1 MEHTFEALGLRAAL
15 VTALAE
21 QGITTPTEIQQK
33 MIPEILSGKDVIG
46 RSETGS
52 GKTLAYLLPI
62 FEKLDMNIRGTQAII
77 LTPTHEL
84 AAQVYHQAELL
95 QENAGIAAGCVLLI
109 GAAGIGRQLEKL
121 KAKPR
126 IVVGSV
132 GRILDLIRKKKIQ
145 AHLVRTIV
153 LDEGD
158 RLMDDGNV
166 EDVAAVIKTTLKERQ
181 IVLLSA
187 SVSGEAKAKAAAM
200 MKADAVD
207 LEAKSGGIVPKG
219 IHHYYILSAHREKFA
234 NLRKILA
241 GEKPEKCMVFLN
253 NPENIEVTVDK
264 LNYHGIKAAGIY
276 GQASKQERKNAMD
289 GFREGRIHVLV
300 ASDIGSR
307 GLDIEGVTHIINLDV
322 PEEPTHYLHRAGR
335 CGRKGMEGTAITI
348 VTPYERKWIHRYEK
362 TWGLQF
368 EQKEMSFGKLVDS
381 QKTKKDIIKPMK
393 AKKPVI
399 EDKWV
404 EGDGWGGFD
413 DLEDFGEFVI
423 ETGGAP
429 LRAGGYPALLHLH
442 SCSDSAVQ
450 PLFYFSFTVV
460 FVYDRYGRVQN
471 FQSGSF
477 PSVHG
482 GDQSTLLIS
491 STLYWITPDCVSTST
506 TSPTRFPISA
516 CPTGDSLEILFSR
529 LFASVEPTSLNSI
542 SSSKSTS

>member
-15 VTALAE
+15 CEALAK
-21 QGITTPTEIQQK
+21 QGITAPTEIQQK

-62 FEKLDMNIRGTQAII
+62 FEKLDLSIRGTQAII

-381 QKTKKDIIKPMK
+381 QKTKKDIIKPIK
-393 AKKPVI
+393 KKKPVI

-429 LRAGGYPALLHLH
+429 KKSKKKKAKE
-442 SCSDSAVQ
+442 Q
-450 PLFYFSFTVV
+450 PFSMAK
-460 FVYDRYGRVQN
+460 
-471 FQSGSF
+471 
-477 PSVHG
+477 
-482 GDQSTLLIS
+482 
-491 STLYWITPDCVSTST
+491 TPKKQGKKGKKTKQTD
-506 TSPTRFPISA
+506 
-516 CPTGDSLEILFSR
+516 DSLGF
-529 LFASVEPTSLNSI
+529 FARKAKKLAEKEANRQ
-542 SSSKSTS
+542 KSQKK

>member
-1 MEHTFEALGLRAAL
+1 MENTFEKLGLRGELAE
-15 VTALAE
+15 ALAK
-21 QGITTPTEIQQK
+21 QGIEAPTEIQQK
-33 MIPEILSGKDVIG
+33 MIPEMLTGKDVIG

-62 FEKLDMNIRGTQAII
+62 FEKLDMNVKGTQAII

-84 AAQVYHQAELL
+84 AAQVFHQAELL
-95 QENAGIAAGCVLLI
+95 QENSGIEAGCALLI

-121 KAKPR
+121 KTKPR

-145 AHLVRTIV
+145 AHLVKTIV

-166 EDVAAVIKTTLKERQ
+166 EDVEAVIKTTLKERQ

-187 SVSGEAKAKAAAM
+187 SVSGEAKEKA
-200 MKADAVD
+200 MKLMKKDAID

-219 IHHYYILSAHREKFA
+219 IKHYYILSAHREKFA

-241 GEKPEKCMVFLN
+241 GEKPAKCMIFLN

-264 LNYHGIKAAGIY
+264 LNYHGIKSAGIY
-276 GQASKQERKNAMD
+276 GQASKMDRKNAMD
-289 GFREGRIHVLV
+289 GFREGRINVLV

-348 VTPYERKWIHRYEK
+348 VTPYERKWVHKYEK
-362 TWGLQF
+362 AWGLKF
-368 EQKEMSFGKLVDS
+368 EQKEMSYGKLVDS

-393 AKKPVI
+393 KKKLMI

-404 EGDGWGGFD
+404 EGDGWGEFGDWED
-413 DLEDFGEFVI
+413 DIII
-423 ETGGAP
+423 EVG
-429 LRAGGYPALLHLH
+429 
-442 SCSDSAVQ
+442 
-450 PLFYFSFTVV
+450 
-460 FVYDRYGRVQN
+460 
-471 FQSGSF
+471 
-477 PSVHG
+477 G
-482 GDQSTLLIS
+482 GDSKKKKHKKEK
-491 STLYWITPDCVSTST
+491 DE
-506 TSPTRFPISA
+506 FP
-516 CPTGDSLEILFSR
+516 
-529 LFASVEPTSLNSI
+529 FAS
-542 SSSKSTS
+542 SKTKKKDGKKGKKEKKADGDLGFFAKKAKKLAEKEANRQKSQKK